1 MSEPTTYRRVPGAIN
16 GYRGRRLTRILE
28 AEQLLLDEGALVP
41 VEPTARFRLTGGDY
55 GNFGYRIH
63 AEEYRLDNDQGLM
76 DAPYGMYLLIP
87 DTAVGEETP

>member
-1 MSEPTTYRRVPGAIN
+1 M
-16 GYRGRRLTRILE
+16 TRYLAWVDTPLNNQIEMVEHLKY
-28 AEQLLLDEGALVP
+28 AGVLVP

-87 DTAVGEETP
+87 DAVGEETP

>member
-1 MSEPTTYRRVPGAIN
+1 M
-16 GYRGRRLTRILE
+16 ILYQE
-28 AEQLLLDEGALVP
+28 TELDEYLYQHNAVYHANRELVRNLVEAGVLVP

>member
-1 MSEPTTYRRVPGAIN
+1 MTLYQPGPKFDHPVLQRELRDIIAH
-16 GYRGRRLTRILE
+16 
-28 AEQLLLDEGALVP
+28 GALVP